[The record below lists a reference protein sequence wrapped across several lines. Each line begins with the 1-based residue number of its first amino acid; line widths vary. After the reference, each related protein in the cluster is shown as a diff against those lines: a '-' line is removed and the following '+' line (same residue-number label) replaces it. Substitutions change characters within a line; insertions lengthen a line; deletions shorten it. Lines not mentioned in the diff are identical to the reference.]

1 MDDFRLIIAAV
12 VVVVVVVAAAAVTT
26 EDEELFVDDG
36 TIGDKDE
43 RDDEELPVDG
53 GNDKGVGVE
62 KVGVLFEGTKR

>member
-1 MDDFRLIIAAV
+1 
-12 VVVVVVVAAAAVTT
+12 
-26 EDEELFVDDG
+26 LFVDDG